1 MIRVA
6 LVDDH
11 QLVRDGIKW
20 MLANE
25 ASIEVVGEASGGDEL
40 FQLLAEVGVDVVL
53 LDIRMPEASGIEILA
68 KLGEGVEPPRVLM
81 LSMYDEP
88 GLVQQ
93 AVALGASGYLKK
105 SAGRDEL
112 VRAIQVVAGGKPY
125 LQGELTLPLM
135 ARMED
140 SPVAA
145 PPLSKEDRSILRLM
159 AVGRTNREIS
169 AALKVEERDLAS
181 TIQSLLARLGV
192 HSRSEAVAIALRLG
206 AID

>member
-1 MIRVA
+1 VIRVA

>member
-1 MIRVA
+1 MIRVV

-25 ASIEVVGEASGGDEL
+25 PSIEVVGEASGGDEL

-68 KLGEGVEPPRVLM
+68 QLGEGVEPPRVLM